1 MTGRN
6 LDRRAL
12 LATAAATALAGVT
25 ATLAVAE
32 SRERVV
38 KMVARK
44 WVFLP
49 ATVEARKGEALVFEL
64 SAPEVPMGFSL
75 PDFNVRTDVLPGR
88 VATLRLT
95 PDRAGTFTF
104 LCDIFCGEGHETM
117 NGTLRV
123 TG

>member
-1 MTGRN
+1 MMVRD